1 MARPN
6 IVLVCTDQQRT
17 DTLSCYGSTFTQTP
31 GFDRVARQGTRFN
44 RAYCP
49 SAVCTPSRAS
59 MMTGQYTM
67 RHGAWNVG
75 VNASDGAIFLS
86 HRLAGA
92 GYQTRLVGK
101 AHFQSYS
108 ADAAASRES
117 VKDYANGYGGW
128 TGPYYG
134 FDHVELALGHAAWGL
149 SGHYGAWLR
158 ERVSPADIERF
169 QTLVKPD
176 NAPDFGGNAYDGALP
191 TRLTNSVWTA
201 ERAIAFLEHERRT
214 DDPFFL
220 FVSFQDPHHPHMVPT
235 DYPNRVDPTAVPL
248 PAFDPAEIDRLLPHF
263 RAAHEGKLKGS
274 EFARRW
280 PVSGQHDGFD
290 YRHVPEDA
298 QRNGRAYYHTMVR
311 LIDDQLVRLWDTLDR
326 TGLTD
331 NTLVIVTSDH
341 GELLGDH
348 GLWMKGPFHYEQL
361 SRVPFLAM
369 GPGIAR
375 GAEEDSLVSLVD
387 VAPTCLK
394 AAGVPFDA
402 ADMDGIDLANQQRV
416 VGDTVLCETIL
427 DWQGLICRSI
437 IGTRYK
443 MNWYAG
449 HDYGEL
455 FDLAADPG
463 EVRNLWSE
471 PGGVAIR
478 ADLLSALA
486 DHDTRMQA
494 SRNPRVAYA

>member
-1 MARPN
+1 M
-6 IVLVCTDQQRT
+6 LM
-17 DTLSCYGSTFTQTP
+17 GSYF
-31 GFDRVARQGTRFN
+31 
-44 RAYCP
+44 
-49 SAVCTPSRAS
+49 
-59 MMTGQYTM
+59 
-67 RHGAWNVG
+67 AW
-75 VNASDGAIFLS
+75 
-86 HRLAGA
+86 
-92 GYQTRLVGK
+92 
-101 AHFQSYS
+101 
-108 ADAAASRES
+108 
-117 VKDYANGYGGW
+117 
-128 TGPYYG
+128 
-134 FDHVELALGHAAWGL
+134 
-149 SGHYGAWLR
+149 
-158 ERVSPADIERF
+158 
-169 QTLVKPD
+169 
-176 NAPDFGGNAYDGALP
+176 
-191 TRLTNSVWTA
+191 
-201 ERAIAFLEHERRT
+201 
-214 DDPFFL
+214 
-220 FVSFQDPHHPHMVPT
+220 
-235 DYPNRVDPTAVPL
+235 
-248 PAFDPAEIDRLLPHF
+248 
-263 RAAHEGKLKGS
+263 
-274 EFARRW
+274 RW
-280 PVSGQHDGFD
+280 PFSAQHDGFD

-311 LIDDQLVRLWDTLDR
+311 LIDDQRVRLWDTLDR